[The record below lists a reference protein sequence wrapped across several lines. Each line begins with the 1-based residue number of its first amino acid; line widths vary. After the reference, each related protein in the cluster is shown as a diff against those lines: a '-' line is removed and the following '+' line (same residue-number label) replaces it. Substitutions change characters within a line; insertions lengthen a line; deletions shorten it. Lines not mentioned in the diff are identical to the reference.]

1 MHQPLGEEGL
11 LIRRDEEPID
21 NDVVDKVRSHCAG
34 IADDSLG
41 RAPAGSEDCRSAMR
55 RITRQIYQDI
65 DGIGLD
71 RLGRP
76 TIRGLTYIDEA
87 IKGADQT

>member
-1 MHQPLGEEGL
+1 
-11 LIRRDEEPID
+11 
-21 NDVVDKVRSHCAG
+21 
-34 IADDSLG
+34 
-41 RAPAGSEDCRSAMR
+41 MR

-87 IKGADQT
+87 IKGADQTSSGWRWRRPDHSNNR